1 MVNLKEIRSRF
12 IIMDKSQSEIIEQ
25 LKKENSELKDIIK
38 KLRFQQG
45 IDKVVL
51 GFHESNMASAAADLL
66 INPNPITVHG
76 TEKGIGFDF
85 KISLKD
91 IIAIESKKR
100 IKVIF
105 LKEPVI
111 PVEGGKS
118 RIKIE
123 TNESFDSLL
132 KRLQGSGHHI
142 LRVSDKYAINI
153 YHYRLSQKG
162 KFILIPDLPK
172 DLNEKLKSIKTE
184 KKFDRDLYH
193 TRLMEIDR
201 LSKHHHEFAISPK
214 KIEEIDGYKNR

>member
-1 MVNLKEIRSRF
+1 
-12 IIMDKSQSEIIEQ
+12 MDKSQSEIIEQ
-25 LKKENSELKDIIK
+25 LKKENEELKEIIK
-38 KLRFQQG
+38 RLRFQQG
-45 IDKVVL
+45 IDKSL
-51 GFHESNMASAAADLL
+51 LSLHENNIASATADLL

-76 TEKGIGFDF
+76 TEKGIGVDF
-85 KISLKD
+85 KVSLKD

-111 PVEGGKS
+111 PVEGGKP

-132 KRLQGSGHHI
+132 KGLQGNGHHI

-153 YHYRLSQKG
+153 YHYELSQKG

-184 KKFDRDLYH
+184 KKFDRGLYH

-201 LSKHHHEFAISPK
+201 LKKYHHDFSINLR
-214 KIEEIDGYKNR
+214 KIDEINRYKNR